1 MTMNTEIEPPTDTL
15 RLGGDPTD
23 WKQGVFYGMAI
34 VFNLCLV
41 AQVLTVGVAY
51 FDDSAWWNV
60 HVWLVR
66 GYSGLSLLLWA
77 GTWFVLLPNKVRS
90 LSMGIV
96 ILLGLQFC
104 SIHIRTP
111 FHLEVL
117 HPLIGFSLFY
127 LSSSLV
133 HSVARDK
140 VL

>member
-1 MTMNTEIEPPTDTL
+1 MTTTTEIDSTSSSL
-15 RLGGDPTD
+15 HSGGDPTG
-23 WKQGVFYGMAI
+23 WKQSVFYGMTI

-51 FDDSAWWNV
+51 FNNPVWWNV

-77 GTWFVLLPNKVRS
+77 GTWFVPLPGKVRS
-90 LSMGIV
+90 LSMGLV
-96 ILLGLQFC
+96 VLLGLQFC
-104 SIHIRTP
+104 SIHLRTP

-117 HPLIGFSLFY
+117 HPLVGFSLFY

-133 HSVARDK
+133 HSVARSRSS
-140 VL
+140 

>member
-1 MTMNTEIEPPTDTL
+1 MTANAEMDSNTSSLHQVSDLTQ
-15 RLGGDPTD
+15 
-23 WKQGVFYGMAI
+23 WKQSAFYGMTI

-51 FDDSAWWNV
+51 FEDPVWWNV

-77 GTWFVLLPNKVRS
+77 GTWFVSLPGKIRS
-90 LSMGIV
+90 LSMGLV
-96 ILLGLQFC
+96 VLLGLQFC
-104 SIHIRTP
+104 SIHLRTP

-117 HPLIGFSLFY
+117 HPLVGFSLFY

-133 HSVARDK
+133 HSVSPSK
-140 VL
+140 PS